1 MATRFH
7 RLARES
13 TDFAHWKL
21 PVAAVLA
28 VCFFFAAS
36 IVLVLGA
43 LVVVAIDGSPGG
55 VDDFLDATA
64 RFDLLDPGIFAF
76 AMVSIIVMVP
86 SVWSATAI
94 VWRRHA
100 RYLLS
105 VEGRLRWGW
114 LARCALIAVGA
125 LGVAIGGAVAM
136 EASTGPLTYEFTG
149 RSALMIV
156 LVLLLVPLQSA
167 AEEYAFRGFGL
178 QLIGSWVRSPVLPL
192 LVTTLVFAAGHIYE
206 FWGLVDVAVFGL
218 TAGWLTIRTGGL
230 EAAIAVH
237 VVNNVLL
244 FVLGAVGLVDPTGEQ
259 GDLGPVDVLPTVVA
273 MAVIVALV
281 EWQARRVG
289 LVTERAPQPPRP
301 VPPVGPATPPR
312 PPVTGPPAGPP
323 MSWPPQA
330 APPPRHPVVPVPPNA
345 PDYPGQL
352 TPGWPRPG
360 ERGSGDERVRR
371 W

>member
-21 PVAAVLA
+21 PVIAVLA

-43 LVVVAIDGSPGG
+43 LVVVALEGSPGG
-55 VDDFLDATA
+55 IDDFLDATA
-64 RFDLLDPGIFAF
+64 RFDLLDPGIFVF
-76 AMVSIIVMVP
+76 AMLSIIAMVP
-86 SVWSATAI
+86 SVWSAAAI
-94 VWRRHA
+94 VWHRHA

-114 LARCALIAVGA
+114 LARCAVIAVVV
-125 LGVAIGGAVAM
+125 LGVTIGGAVALD
-136 EASTGPLTYEFTG
+136 ASSGPPTYEFTG
-149 RSALMIV
+149 RSALMLV
-156 LVLLLVPLQSA
+156 LILLLVPLQSA

-178 QLIGSWVRSPVLPL
+178 QLIGSWVKSPVLPL

-244 FVLGAVGLVDPTGEQ
+244 FALGAVGLVDPTGEQ

-273 MAVIVALV
+273 MAVIIALV
-281 EWQARRVG
+281 EWQSRRVG
-289 LVTERAPQPPRP
+289 LVTERASQPPRP
-301 VPPVGPATPPR
+301 IPPAGPVPPR
-312 PPVTGPPAGPP
+312 PPIAGPP
-323 MSWPPQA
+323 PLPPA
-330 APPPRHPVVPVPPNA
+330 YWSPTAVSPPRHPVVPVPPNA
-345 PDYPGQL
+345 PPYPGQL
-352 TPGWPRPG
+352 TPGWPRSPEG
-360 ERGSGDERVRR
+360 DGRDERVRR